1 MNNEQLIEDA
11 GKRAGAVLGNQL
23 ADLKGKWSML
33 KPDGVPFSLKALAEL
48 IAEREGISVG
58 QAAKLTPREACEAL
72 ERYLNPPGPVVIL
85 RGQGVP
91 PLVFGKPVSKALNE
105 GQYVAVQALLDAGPD
120 GLNKTE
126 LEGQVPYGGV
136 RGTIDRL
143 SKNAEWKGAI
153 LMGGAAYGR
162 YRIAHK

>member
-23 ADLKGKWSML
+23 ADLKCKWSML

-105 GQYVAVQALLDAGPD
+105 GQYAAVQALLDAGPD